1 MDHLSSVQEI
11 KLSFSQ
17 NSKILQVAAEVYPTL
32 KKDKSPVLIPHFN
45 KLNLSHNPF
54 LQPLMVIPKYFLWEA
69 KGRHNQDYRHNR
81 DYRPN

>member
-32 KKDKSPVLIPHFN
+32 KKDKSPVLIPD
-45 KLNLSHNPF
+45 STSSIF
-54 LQPLMVIPKYFLWEA
+54 L
-69 KGRHNQDYRHNR
+69 
-81 DYRPN
+81 